1 MPVRKVLIA
10 NRGEIA
16 CRIIRTCKA
25 MGLATVGVY
34 SQADADALHV
44 ALADEAIAIGPAPA
58 TQSYLAAD
66 AVLAAARASNA
77 DAIHPG
83 YGFLAES
90 APFARAVVDAGR
102 VWIGPRAKTI
112 EDMGD
117 KERARDIA
125 CACAIPVL
133 PGSARFTPGDC
144 DGIGEAA
151 QEVGFPLLVKAAAG
165 GGGIGMRRVDRL
177 DSLAKEV
184 ANAQALAARAFADD
198 AVYLERYV
206 ARARHV
212 EVQVFGFGDGAGVH
226 LFERDCSVQRRY
238 QKVIEEAPAPGLP
251 RDVRLAM
258 REAALTLVRHVR
270 YRGAGT
276 VEFIYEP
283 DSREIFFLEMNTR
296 IQVEHAVTEMITG
309 VDLIRW
315 QIELAAGSLAPVPQ
329 EAVVARGAGV
339 ECRIYAER
347 PDKHFLPSPGELSRF
362 RVPEGEAD
370 VRVDSGVLE
379 GDRITPHYDPL
390 LAKIITRG
398 RDRTAAIERMRTALG
413 AVVVEGVVTNL
424 EFLESV
430 LRDPVFLDDLP
441 TTSYVENGSYK
452 ELA

>member
-1 MPVRKVLIA
+1 MPIRKVLIA

-34 SQADADALHV
+34 SQADAGALHV
-44 ALADEAIAIGPAPA
+44 ALADEAIAIGPVPA
-58 TQSYLAAD
+58 AQSYLSVD

-77 DAIHPG
+77 DAVHPG

-90 APFARAVVDAGR
+90 APFARAVADAGR

-133 PGSARFTPGDC
+133 PGSARFTPGDS
-144 DGIGEAA
+144 DGVMEAA
-151 QEVGFPLLVKAAAG
+151 KEVGFPLLVKAAAG
-165 GGGIGMRRVDRL
+165 GGGIGMRRVDGL
-177 DSLAKEV
+177 DTLAKEV

-198 AVYLERYV
+198 TVYLKRYA

-212 EVQVFGFGDGAGVH
+212 EVQVFGFGDGTGVH

-251 RDVRLAM
+251 KDVRLAM
-258 REAALTLVRHVR
+258 REAAMALVHQQR

-283 DSREIFFLEMNTR
+283 DAQEFFFLEMNTR

-309 VDLIRW
+309 IDLIRW

-329 EAVVARGAGV
+329 DTVVARGAGV

-347 PDKHFLPSPGELSRF
+347 PEKRFLPSPGELSRF
-362 RVPEGEAD
+362 QVPEGEAH
-370 VRVDSGVLE
+370 VRVDSGVRE

-390 LAKIITRG
+390 LAKVITRG
-398 RDRTAAIERMRTALG
+398 RDRAAAIERMGTVLD
-413 AVVVEGVVTNL
+413 AVVVEGVSTNL
-424 EFLESV
+424 DFLGSV
-430 LRDPVFLDDLP
+430 LRDPVFRDDLP